1 MSAGNKKPQSSC
13 RDASSAAVRQIINIL
28 TCVSETALLLK
39 QHQSNFRA
47 ACSNKP
53 YISGP
58 QCNAGQQK
66 APKPSTKQKHLSRD
80 LDVLFLSLK
89 TPLHSSDRGPQKIT
103 ESAWISCSG
112 AAANPFLIQ
121 SYNLEG
127 LSADLPVQATNGW
140 AKGRRRR
147 ARRAALPLLRSGGDA
162 SCAFSLFVNHHHEEE
177 QEAIKPPQN
186 DNGGVALNFDPRPI
200 ARYRRIAER
209 SEGAGVGISLSS
221 PYSLQG
227 YSKSERQR
235 VLYIL
240 PPIFI
245 CVMKCKVSLDLLSA
259 INHSGPPLLI

>member
-13 RDASSAAVRQIINIL
+13 RDASSAAIRQIINIL
-28 TCVSETALLLK
+28 TCVSETALFLK

-66 APKPSTKQKHLSRD
+66 APKP
-80 LDVLFLSLK
+80 SLK

-140 AKGRRRR
+140 AKGLHRR
-147 ARRAALPLLRSGGDA
+147 AWRAALPLLRWGGDA

-177 QEAIKPPQN
+177 QEKKIQRGSNKTAAERQRAKAPKHS
-186 DNGGVALNFDPRPI
+186 GGVALNFDPRTI

-221 PYSLQG
+221 PYSFQG

>member
-1 MSAGNKKPQSSC
+1 MQVSKKHPNQ
-13 RDASSAAVRQIINIL
+13 
-28 TCVSETALLLK
+28 
-39 QHQSNFRA
+39 
-47 ACSNKP
+47 
-53 YISGP
+53 
-58 QCNAGQQK
+58 
-66 APKPSTKQKHLSRD
+66 APNRSWHLSHD

-89 TPLHSSDRGPQKIT
+89 TPLHSSDRGPHKIT

-140 AKGRRRR
+140 AKGPH
-147 ARRAALPLLRSGGDA
+147 RRAALPLLRSGDA
-162 SCAFSLFVNHHHEEE
+162 SCASSLFVNHHHEEE
-177 QEAIKPPQN
+177 QEKKIQRGSDKTAAEQQRAKAPKHS
-186 DNGGVALNFDPRPI
+186 GVVALNFDPRTI
-200 ARYRRIAER
+200 ARYRRTAER
-209 SEGAGVGISLSS
+209 SEGAGVGKSLSS
-221 PYSLQG
+221 PYSFQG

-259 INHSGPPLLI
+259 INHSGPPLLISAPYFTCCWIGIYASA

>member
-13 RDASSAAVRQIINIL
+13 RDASSAADRIRQIMNIL

-47 ACSNKP
+47 ACSNTS
-53 YISGP
+53 YLSGP

-66 APKPSTKQKHLSRD
+66 APKPSTKHRSWHLSHD
-80 LDVLFLSLK
+80 LDVLFLGLK

-140 AKGRRRR
+140 AKGLHRR
-147 ARRAALPLLRSGGDA
+147 ARRALGAALPLLRWGGDA
-162 SCAFSLFVNHHHEEE
+162 SCALSLFVNHHHEEE
-177 QEAIKPPQN
+177 QEKKI
-186 DNGGVALNFDPRPI
+186 
-200 ARYRRIAER
+200 
-209 SEGAGVGISLSS
+209 
-221 PYSLQG
+221 
-227 YSKSERQR
+227 QR
-235 VLYIL
+235 GSD
-240 PPIFI
+240 
-245 CVMKCKVSLDLLSA
+245 KTA
-259 INHSGPPLLI
+259 A